1 MSAKVKIEVLDA
13 VVDGQGK
20 GAVLDV
26 EAKTAQHLANIGYVR
41 ILDEG
46 KTEQKADESDD
57 KPESKPAKSKR
68 K

>member
-1 MSAKVKIEVLDA
+1 MANVKIEVLDA

-41 ILDEG
+41 ILDEV
-46 KTEQKADESDD
+46 KSEEPDE
-57 KPESKPAKSKR
+57 KPAKSKR
-68 K
+68 GSNAK